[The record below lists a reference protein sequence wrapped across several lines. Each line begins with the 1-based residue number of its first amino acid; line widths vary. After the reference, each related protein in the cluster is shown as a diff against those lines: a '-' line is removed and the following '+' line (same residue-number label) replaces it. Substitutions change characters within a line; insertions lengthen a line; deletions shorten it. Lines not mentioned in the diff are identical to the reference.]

1 MTIVASRRRV
11 QQLSVVRFT
20 AVMSFLDVLPSRFAI
35 VCATVLGVLLVAAL
49 GAAPAGAAPPTTGLD
64 PVLATSYQQASN
76 AARAQGVPLWIT
88 SGKRTHA
95 EQRQM
100 WRDAIATYGSPEAAR
115 RWVLPP
121 EQSSHVHGRAI
132 DVGPR
137 EGAAWLQRTGYRW
150 GLCRTFA
157 NEWWHFEIA
166 TVPGLPCP
174 AMWPDAAV
182 RADRGGDPS

>member
-1 MTIVASRRRV
+1 MDVTTRR
-11 QQLSVVRFT
+11 L
-20 AVMSFLDVLPSRFAI
+20 AMI
-35 VCATVLGVLLVAAL
+35 CATVFGALLIAGLGP
-49 GAAPAGAAPPTTGLD
+49 GPATAAPPTAGLD
-64 PVLATSYQQASN
+64 PVLATAYQQASN
-76 AARAQGVPLWIT
+76 SARAQGVPLWIT

-100 WRDAIATYGSPEAAR
+100 WRDAIATYGSPAAAR

-121 EQSSHVHGRAI
+121 EQSPHVRGKAI

-137 EGAAWLQRTGYRW
+137 EGAAWLERTGHRW

-174 AMWPDAAV
+174 AMWPDAAA
-182 RADRGGDPS
+182 RADRLG